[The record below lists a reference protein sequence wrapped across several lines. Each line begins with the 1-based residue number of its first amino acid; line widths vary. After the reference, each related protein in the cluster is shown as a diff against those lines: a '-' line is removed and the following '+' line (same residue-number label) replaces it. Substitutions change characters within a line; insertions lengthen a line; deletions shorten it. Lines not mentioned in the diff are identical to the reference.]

1 MAVKIKRRDAEVFSL
16 SFLDV
21 ICCGFG
27 AVILLLVLSEFG
39 QPIVLEASRENL
51 EGQIRKLQEEIF
63 TIRGESERLERE
75 LEGRIDVLVRERLN
89 LARVRGE
96 LSSVRGQ
103 FQTSQTDAAVSNIV
117 ESELVKAYGELQE
130 ETKRLQKVSRRRPP
144 TEAIGGIPVDSEY
157 IIFVIDTSGSML
169 QSHWDAAIDV
179 LKEILDI
186 YPRVRGLQVLD
197 DEGKP
202 MFSGTRGQWLSDNAQ
217 QRSRI
222 VDRMRNWRAFS
233 DSNPVQGIEEAIRT
247 YWAADR
253 RISIYVIGDE
263 FTGESIQRA
272 LDAVDRANPP
282 DAQGRRRVR
291 IHAIGF
297 PEGRGMPPFTSQRF
311 AALMRAMSSRNGGT
325 FVGITN
331 ETACAATIEVFGTRQ
346 CVGG

>member
-1 MAVKIKRRDAEVFSL
+1 MKLKRRDTEVFSL

-39 QPIVLEASRENL
+39 QPLILEASRENL
-51 EGQIRKLQEEIF
+51 DGQVRKLQEELF
-63 TIRGESERLERE
+63 VIRGESERLERE
-75 LEGRIDVLVRERLN
+75 MKGRVDVLVRERQN

-96 LSSVRGQ
+96 FSTIKGEY
-103 FQTSQTDAAVSNIV
+103 QTSQTDAAVTNII

-144 TEAIGGIPVDSEY
+144 TESVGGIPVDSEY

-169 QSHWDAAIDV
+169 QAHWETAIEV

-186 YPRVRGLQVLD
+186 YPTVRGLQVLD

-202 MFSGTRGQWLSDNAQ
+202 MFQGTRGQWLTDSPV
-217 QRSRI
+217 QRTRI
-222 VDRMRNWRAFS
+222 VSRMNNWRAFS
-233 DSNPVQGIEEAIRT
+233 NSSPVEGIQEAIRT
-247 YWAADR
+247 YWAADK

-263 FTGESIQRA
+263 FTGESIQRT
-272 LDAVDRANPP
+272 LDDVERANPP
-282 DAQGRRRVR
+282 DANGRRRVR

-297 PEGRGMPPFTSQRF
+297 PEGPGMPPFTSVRF
-311 AALMRAMSSRNGGT
+311 AALMRAMTSRNGGT

-331 ETACAATIEVFGTRQ
+331 EKACAGYIEVFGTRQ